1 MEEENMAGKT
11 FIAVDLGASSGRV
24 IAGCLENGKLALE
37 EMHRFENG
45 PVERN
50 GSLLWDI
57 NQIFGEVKAGIK
69 KAVAAYPDAE
79 SVGIDT
85 WGVDYVVVKPD
96 GSFTRDP
103 YNYRDART
111 ENMPEKLFK
120 IIPETE
126 LYAHTGMQRML
137 FNTIY
142 QLMAHKEAHPED
154 FADGNQMLL
163 FPDALAYLL
172 CGCKTCEYT
181 HASTTNL
188 LNAAS
193 REWDWEI
200 IEKLGLPQ
208 SFFPKL
214 TQPSTVV
221 GQLSAELAAEFGCR
235 RINICKVGS
244 HDTAS
249 AVAAVP
255 APSDK
260 NWVYISFGTWALFGA
275 ELDSPVLT
283 PESLQAGFTNEGG
296 LNGKIRYLTNIIGMW
311 LAQELK
317 ADWAKRDGA
326 KKPWSEIDRMAQE
339 AQGLKFIINPNSHE
353 FLAPGDMA
361 GKIRRFCE
369 RTGQGTPNDAETIRC
384 IYDSLG
390 LCFRDR
396 MELMSKLSG
405 NTYDCLNIVGGG
417 SNAKVIMQIATDIC
431 NVRVIAGPVEATASG
446 NILAQAM
453 ACGEVRD
460 LAAARDVVRA
470 SVTPDVYEVKDHD
483 RAKYDAAYARF
494 LKLAGQ
500 A

>member
-1 MEEENMAGKT
+1 MGKK

-24 IAGCLENGKLALE
+24 IAGILENGKLALE
-37 EMHRFENG
+37 EIHRFENG
-45 PVERN
+45 PSERG
-50 GSLLWDI
+50 GSLFWDLKH
-57 NQIFGEVKAGIK
+57 IFGEVKAGIK
-69 KAVAAYPDAE
+69 KALAVHPDAE
-79 SVGIDT
+79 SIGIDT
-85 WGVDYVVVKPD
+85 WGVDYVIVKPD
-96 GSFTRDP
+96 GTFARDP

-111 ENMPEKLFK
+111 ENMPEKVFSV
-120 IIPETE
+120 IPEKE
-126 LYAHTGMQRML
+126 LYGRTGMQRML

-142 QLMAHKEAHPED
+142 QLTAHQAAHPED
-154 FADGNQMLL
+154 FAEGNSMLL
-163 FPDALAYLL
+163 IPDALAYLL

-181 HASTTNL
+181 DASTTNL
-188 LNAAS
+188 LDANK
-193 REWDWEI
+193 REWDWI
-200 IEKLGLPQ
+200 TIDKLGLPR
-208 SFFPKL
+208 SFFPAL
-214 TQPSTVV
+214 TMPSTVV
-221 GQLSAELAAEFGCR
+221 GRLSPELAEEFGSR

-255 APSDK
+255 APAGK
-260 NWVYISFGTWALFGA
+260 NWIYISFGTWALFGA
-275 ELDSPVLT
+275 ELDAPVLT
-283 PESLQAGFTNEGG
+283 EESMRAGFTNEGG

-317 ADWAKRDGA
+317 ADWAKRDGE
-326 KKPWSEIDRMAQE
+326 KMPWSKIDRMAME
-339 AQGLKFIINPNSHE
+339 AEGLKVLIDPNAHE

-384 IYDSLG
+384 VYDSLG
-390 LCFRDR
+390 LCFRAKMDQ
-396 MELMSKLSG
+396 MSRLSG

-470 SVTPDVYEVKDHD
+470 SVTPDVYEVQDHD
-483 RAKYDAAYARF
+483 RAKFDAAYARF

>member
-1 MEEENMAGKT
+1 MSKK

-24 IAGCLENGKLALE
+24 IAGILENGKLSLE
-37 EMHRFENG
+37 EIHRFENG
-45 PVERN
+45 PVERA
-50 GSLLWDI
+50 GSLFWDLGH
-57 NQIFGEVKAGIK
+57 IFAEVKAGIK
-69 KAVAAYPDAE
+69 KALAVHPDAE
-79 SVGIDT
+79 SIGIDT
-85 WGVDYVVVKPD
+85 WGVDYVIVKPD
-96 GSFTRDP
+96 GSFARDP

-111 ENMPEKLFK
+111 EKMPEKVFSV
-120 IIPETE
+120 IPEKE
-126 LYAHTGMQRML
+126 LYGRTGMQRML

-142 QLMAHKEAHPED
+142 QLTAHKEAHPED
-154 FADGNQMLL
+154 LAEGNTMLL
-163 FPDALAYLL
+163 IPDALAYLL

-181 HASTTNL
+181 DASTTNL
-188 LNAAS
+188 LDANK
-193 REWDWEI
+193 REWDWTTI
-200 IEKLGLPQ
+200 DKLGLPRGI
-208 SFFPKL
+208 FPAL
-214 TQPSTVV
+214 TMPSTIV
-221 GQLSAELAAEFGCR
+221 GKLSPELAAEFGSR
-235 RINICKVGS
+235 RIDICKVGS

-255 APSDK
+255 APADK
-260 NWVYISFGTWALFGA
+260 NWIYISFGTWALFGA
-275 ELDSPVLT
+275 ELDAPVLT
-283 PESLQAGFTNEGG
+283 EESMRAGFTNEGG

-317 ADWAKRDGA
+317 ADWAKRDGE
-326 KKPWSEIDRMAQE
+326 KMPWSKIDQMAME
-339 AQGLKFIINPNSHE
+339 AEGLKFIIDPNAHE

-384 IYDSLG
+384 VYDSLG
-390 LCFRDR
+390 LCFRAKMDQ
-396 MELMSKLSG
+396 MSKLSG

-483 RAKYDAAYARF
+483 RAKFDAAYARF
-494 LKLAGQ
+494 LKLTAQ